1 MRFVYGPIPEISG
14 LDSEANGWA
23 PLREPDSRRFAFVA
37 ILLSVPFQVAAIW
50 ILFSS
55 LESFRTRFKS
65 GPLGVLLFVA
75 LLLLIP
81 THEFVHALAYLKG
94 LRSRRLIMGIWPRR
108 GMAYVIYDSPM
119 RRNRL
124 LFMVAAPFLVLSI
137 LPVASL
143 PFLASGARAQVLF
156 LVVIHTAVC
165 VGDAMIFWHVS
176 RVPPNACLHNKRWT
190 TYWTVTDP

>member
-1 MRFVYGPIPEISG
+1 MRFVCGPIPESSG
-14 LDSEANGWA
+14 LDAEANGWT

-75 LLLLIP
+75 PLLLLIP
-81 THEFVHALAYLKG
+81 LHEFVHALAYLKG

-124 LFMVAAPFLVLSI
+124 LFMVTVGRRDFLQKT
-137 LPVASL
+137 PGGKSL
-143 PFLASGARAQVLF
+143 LF
-156 LVVIHTAVC
+156 LLPGEQGINLPLQLLLLFSAHPSSASVN
-165 VGDAMIFWHVS
+165 
-176 RVPPNACLHNKRWT
+176 VPDSPVR
-190 TYWTVTDP
+190 D